1 MSSSTDPAEL
11 LAGPQGA
18 QLRLGLAIKQAEQA
32 MMAAKAEALRGLELT
47 VPQYAVLLQLADRP
61 DRSGAQLAR
70 GAAVTPQTMA
80 GVLAN
85 LEAKGLIE
93 RQQSEVHGK
102 VMLSR
107 LSETGRAL
115 VAEAD
120 TRAVG
125 VEAALWSA
133 FDPAERE
140 QLRALLLRAV
150 SALQRP

>member
-1 MSSSTDPAEL
+1 M
-11 LAGPQGA
+11 
-18 QLRLGLAIKQAEQA
+18 
-32 MMAAKAEALRGLELT
+32 
-47 VPQYAVLLQLADRP
+47 
-61 DRSGAQLAR
+61 
-70 GAAVTPQTMA
+70 
-80 GVLAN
+80 LAN

-115 VAEAD
+115 VDEAD

-125 VEAALWSA
+125 VESALWSA

-140 QLRALLLRAV
+140 QFRSMLLRAV
-150 SALQRP
+150 AALQGP

>member
-1 MSSSTDPAEL
+1 MSAATDPAVL

-32 MMAAKAEALRGLELT
+32 MMAAKVEALRGLDLT
-47 VPQYAVLLQLADRP
+47 VPQYAVLLQLAEKA

-85 LEAKGLIE
+85 LEAKGLIG

-102 VMLSR
+102 VMLAR
-107 LSETGRAL
+107 LTTAGERL

-120 TRAVG
+120 GRAVG

-133 FDPAERE
+133 FEPEERE
-140 QLRALLLRAV
+140 QLRTLLHRAAA
-150 SALQRP
+150 ALQR